1 MQTTMTT
8 KGQVTVPKAVRDR
21 LHLRAGD
28 RLEFL
33 IEADGSVRVVPVT
46 TRVTA
51 LKGMVPPPKR
61 PLSLK
66 EMDEAIASGAAR
78 K

>member
-1 MQTTMTT
+1 MQATMTT

-46 TRVTA
+46 TRATA

-61 PLSLK
+61 PLSLQ